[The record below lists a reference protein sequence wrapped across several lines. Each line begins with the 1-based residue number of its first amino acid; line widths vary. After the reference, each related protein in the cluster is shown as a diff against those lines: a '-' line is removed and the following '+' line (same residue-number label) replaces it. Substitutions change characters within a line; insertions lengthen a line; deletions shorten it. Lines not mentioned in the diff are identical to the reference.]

1 MANHLGW
8 MGESGRAGL
17 DASVQVLDPQQH
29 SATTQ
34 QTLASSLAS
43 QQSKKLKTNNI
54 VIVILYAR
62 VSSTKQL
69 RYNQN
74 DRVRADTEH
83 NNFECTWVE
92 EHGAVDWE
100 ASMARRYCNALSA
113 AADVDK

>member
-1 MANHLGW
+1 MEC
-8 MGESGRAGL
+8 GEPPWLDGRKRAKVRCVP
-17 DASVQVLDPQQH
+17 VQVLDPQQH

-100 ASMARRYCNALSA
+100 ASMAW
-113 AADVDK
+113 

>member
-1 MANHLGW
+1 
-8 MGESGRAGL
+8 MGESGQRL

-34 QTLASSLAS
+34 QTFASSLAS
-43 QQSKKLKTNNI
+43 QQQWKKLKTNNI
-54 VIVILYAR
+54 VIVILYAC

-83 NNFECTWVE
+83 NNFECTCVE

-100 ASMARRYCNALSA
+100 ASMARRYCNGLSA